1 MRLSFCSWNCTA
13 NDGACFVTDPWQP
26 SVKNNTQGTI
36 AFGAVYESVDKFC
49 ADINPD
55 VRGTTRI
62 AYHIMLLGC
71 RPGLAWPCGSSSD
84 NCLVLHVACRR
95 ICAELGSTR
104 TRSRPFVC
112 Y

>member
-1 MRLSFCSWNCTA
+1 MPLSLSSWNCTA

-55 VRGTTRI
+55 VRGTHP
-62 AYHIMLLGC
+62 HIILMGC
-71 RPGLAWPCGSSSD
+71 RPCLA
-84 NCLVLHVACRR
+84 
-95 ICAELGSTR
+95 
-104 TRSRPFVC
+104 
-112 Y
+112 